1 KKGQILEVAK
11 KRSRKTVKYQRAI
24 QGSTL
29 EKILQLR
36 NQSSAVRKL
45 QREQA
50 LKVAKEKA
58 KAKKTLKA
66 PLKKTEKKTGKSKV
80 KAVKNPKTAKPK
92 VGGKR

>member
-1 KKGQILEVAK
+1 MYLFIEQVAK

-58 KAKKTLKA
+58 KAKKTLKL
-66 PLKKTEKKTGKSKV
+66 PLKKADKKTQ
-80 KAVKNPKTAKPK
+80 KAKTKPLKNPKTAKPK